1 MSYPL
6 AYYSFI
12 LAQKNLTIRVER
24 IRIFDDT
31 GKD

>member
-12 LAQKNLTIRVER
+12 SAQKDLIIRVER
-24 IRIFDDT
+24 IKIFDDT